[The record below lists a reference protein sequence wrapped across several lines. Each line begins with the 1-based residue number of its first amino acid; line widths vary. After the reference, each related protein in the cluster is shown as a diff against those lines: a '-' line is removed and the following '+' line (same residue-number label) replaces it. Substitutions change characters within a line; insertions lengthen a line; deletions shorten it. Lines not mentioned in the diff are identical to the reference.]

1 MKKIIN
7 KNYKLIIAFILGM
20 IVSGCGVL
28 AATTYAIDSKMV
40 SYTDNSSLGAT
51 NVQDAID
58 KTCSNL
64 DNELTKLTPTEYI
77 VPTIVNGVTD
87 VQGGYF
93 IIGKVVVVDL
103 NLHIN
108 TTTLPISN
116 NVNYGTKIFSG
127 LPTPKDGNA
136 VLPVYFTGKD
146 SSGYAMMYS
155 SIAHLKSGD
164 LYFVNNNSQYVST
177 WGLQISGTY
186 LME

>member
-64 DNELTKLTPTEYI
+64 DNELTKLTPTVYS
-77 VPTIVNGVTD
+77 VPTLINGVNA

-93 IIGKVVVVDL
+93 TIGNVVVVDL
-103 NLHIN
+103 NLNIN

-116 NVNYGTKIFSG
+116 NVNYGTKIASG
-127 LPTPKDGNA
+127 LPVPKGTNV
-136 VLPVYFTGKD
+136 VLPVYFTGKS
-146 SSGYAMMYS
+146 SSGTPMMYS
-155 SIAHLKSGD
+155 SIAHLKNGD

-186 LME
+186 LKA